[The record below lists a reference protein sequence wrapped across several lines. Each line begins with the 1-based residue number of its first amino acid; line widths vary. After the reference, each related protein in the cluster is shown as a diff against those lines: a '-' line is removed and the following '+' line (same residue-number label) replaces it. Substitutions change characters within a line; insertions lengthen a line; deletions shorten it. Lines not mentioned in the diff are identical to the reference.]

1 MQTLYKITATCILM
15 LVFIFGSHMNAQA
28 SERRVPVPYETQK
41 HFDLAIEYKE
51 DMRYELARQHF
62 LLALA
67 ACNTSELRNK
77 IQKYLDILN
86 LQIRTLR

>member
-1 MQTLYKITATCILM
+1 MQYIHKIIATSTLIL
-15 LVFIFGSHMNAQA
+15 LLLSGTTLGVHA

-51 DMRYELARQHF
+51 DRRYELARQHF

-67 ACNTSELRNK
+67 ASNTSELRDK